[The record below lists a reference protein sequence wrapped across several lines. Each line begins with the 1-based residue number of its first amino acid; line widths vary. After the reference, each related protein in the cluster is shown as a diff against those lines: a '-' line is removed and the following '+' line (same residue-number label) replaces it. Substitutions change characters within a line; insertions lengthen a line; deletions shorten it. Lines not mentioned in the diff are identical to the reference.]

1 MATYYWLGTTGA
13 GVSGNVNNLAN
24 WTIWSP
30 NGACGFVP
38 PAAVTGPGL
47 NDTVIFTR
55 YNVSGDCYGVSY
67 YPQVAPE
74 GVMLGRTGGGTQH
87 FFALNVYG
95 DCPVPMG
102 SSTNDFRFNARTV
115 TFVTDTTSSLPANS
129 ESYIKVDRG
138 SAAYTYPQISIQAPK
153 AHTYNIKGNI
163 RSIATATVSAANN
176 ATINVIG
183 NATIQ
188 DNIYLFQNYDNVLNS
203 TTINL
208 ISCGGTFD
216 ILEYRCRNSTINIY
230 PGIDVASPNKI
241 LLDRATLNFIQPGYS
256 GGENQYPRTDINL
269 ETTSYTKDYP
279 NINVNQFVSFE
290 NLTLNGGTINFN
302 QLPSEN
308 PSSVIDGSMK
318 VAVSR
323 ITAVAESVNLGSGGA
338 FYLLGDGT
346 TTTSFTP
353 DIQLKGNWA
362 LTVIP
367 TTTGLSG
374 YSK

>member
-1 MATYYWLGTTGA
+1 MATYYWLGITGA

-38 PAAVTGPGL
+38 PAAITGPGA
-47 NDTVIFTR
+47 NDTVVFTKF
-55 YNVSGDCYGVSY
+55 NVSGACYGVSY
-67 YPQVAPE
+67 YPQIAPE
-74 GVMLGRTGGGTQH
+74 GVMLGRTGGGIQH
-87 FFALNVYG
+87 FNAVQVLG

-102 SSTNDFRFNARTV
+102 SSTSYFKFNSTTV
-115 TFVTDTTSSLPANS
+115 ALYTDPTSSLAANS
-129 ESYIKVDRG
+129 QSYMHVGRG
-138 SAAYTYPQISIQAPK
+138 SASYLYPQLSVYAPK
-153 AHTYNIKGNI
+153 AHTYNIKGTM
-163 RSIATATVSAANN
+163 RSIGSVSVVSVNNAVINVVDN
-176 ATINVIG
+176 ATIEDSI
-183 NATIQ
+183 T
-188 DNIYLFQNYDNVLNS
+188 LFQVSDNVLNS
-203 TTINL
+203 TTVNL
-208 ISCGGTFD
+208 ISCNGTFNISD
-216 ILEYRCRNSTINIY
+216 NKCRNSTVNVY
-230 PGIDVASPNKI
+230 PGIDVVSPNKI

-256 GGENQYPRTDINL
+256 GEENSYPRTDINL

-279 NINVNQFVSFE
+279 NINVNHFVSFE
-290 NLTLNGGTINFN
+290 NLKLNGGTINFN

-308 PSSVIDGSMK
+308 PSSVTDGSMK

-346 TTTSFTP
+346 TTTSYTP

-362 LTVIP
+362 LTNIP

-374 YSK
+374 Y